1 MNYYTVQ
8 IKDENLTQEA
18 ALDILN
24 EAKSCRIRD
33 FSFVENEYLIYNTRN
48 IADISSACIKHNIYI
63 DNVKV
68 LKEDDKEIEPSY
80 FNMEEFQKII
90 TQHIQ
95 KAIDK
100 VDFKAIIKKH
110 I

>member
-1 MNYYTVQ
+1 MNYYTIK

-24 EAKSCRIRD
+24 AANSCRIREFD
-33 FSFVENEYLIYNTRN
+33 FVEHAYLTYNTRG
-48 IADISSACIKHNIYI
+48 IADISSACIKHNIRMNNI
-63 DNVKV
+63 KALKDDN
-68 LKEDDKEIEPSY
+68 KEVELSP
-80 FNMEEFQKII
+80 FNMEDFQKII
-90 TQHIQ
+90 SQHIQ

-100 VDFKAIIKKH
+100 VDFEAIIKKY